1 VPLLRRPA
9 GCRVIASPFPSRHA
23 DASHP
28 PAPPPLVTPSHLALP
43 LLCLTRA
50 GTEETETNI
59 AVDGNGRDDAK
70 KGGGRSIVVALA
82 VSDSTIPPPP
92 PPPTAD
98 IVVLALVVPLR
109 WGRRRR
115 PRGIAP
121 ASESN
126 IISSCVTEVSAG
138 IFDRLKWFR
147 SDFFYYVSLQR
158 TCYIWEFR
166 FLYEKGRI
174 SCFSYPG
181 VRYYSTLPRSFAR
194 RHAKKASSYP
204 PTVLI
209 ILPKKVECT

>member
-1 VPLLRRPA
+1 MRR
-9 GCRVIASPFPSRHA
+9 REEDDRSSSRSPCPTQPS
-23 DASHP
+23 
-28 PAPPPLVTPSHLALP
+28 PPPS
-43 LLCLTRA
+43 
-50 GTEETETNI
+50 
-59 AVDGNGRDDAK
+59 
-70 KGGGRSIVVALA
+70 
-82 VSDSTIPPPP
+82 

-98 IVVLALVVPLR
+98 IVVLALVVPLG
-109 WGRRRR
+109 WGRRRW
-115 PRGIAP
+115 PRGIAR

-138 IFDRLKWFR
+138 IFDRRGEWCLKWFR

-158 TCYIWEFR
+158 TCYNWEFR

-194 RHAKKASSYP
+194 RHAKKASSSP
-204 PTVLI
+204 LGVLI